1 VSKAKHGPLSI
12 MYSETTP
19 KASKAGSRDPNG
31 VAVILARYVCGR
43 TKRHMRLIINLIII
57 IKRWMGLKKPQC
69 PHSLN
74 TVRRVFGTEGV
85 RPKGVISVFP
95 SAFP

>member
-1 VSKAKHGPLSI
+1 